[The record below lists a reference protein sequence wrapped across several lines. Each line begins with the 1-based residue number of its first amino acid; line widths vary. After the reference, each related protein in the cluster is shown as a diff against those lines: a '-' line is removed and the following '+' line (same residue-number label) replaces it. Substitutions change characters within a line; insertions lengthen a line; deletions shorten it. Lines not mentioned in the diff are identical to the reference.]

1 MFETE
6 KVTGA
11 DSWVIYI
18 EIELA
23 AVRVGRAGGALALGC
38 KGEVE

>member
-1 MFETE
+1 MVETK

-18 EIELA
+18 EIEQA
-23 AVRVGRAGGALALGC
+23 AVRVGRAGGGVGVGL
-38 KGEVE
+38 